1 MADWTWF
8 AGTLVALVE
17 LSMER
22 SLVRNLTVQVQSRLY
37 TENIEFQSI
46 NVEGAETDE
55 RELEKLRV
63 QLYWIR
69 VSRMKLLMDLVFV
82 TYDCFRIKR
91 GSEAVKTITGL
102 ASACL
107 STAKLFEKH
116 RSALVKTLSS

>member
-82 TYDCFRIKR
+82 
-91 GSEAVKTITGL
+91 
-102 ASACL
+102 
-107 STAKLFEKH
+107 ST
-116 RSALVKTLSS
+116 